1 MGDRA
6 LIAYLAHPLGFT
18 EPGRVFIR
26 TQLMPALRAAGVE
39 PIDPFSLVPDE
50 RIGAVEG
57 MPAGQNRR
65 QAFQQLA
72 TEIAE
77 TNRRALDAAD
87 LVVAVLDGSD
97 VDSGTAAEIGYAF
110 ARGKKI
116 VGYRSDLR
124 RGGENEGVCV
134 NLQVE
139 HFVRASGG
147 TVVATLDELVR
158 AVASGTA

>member
-1 MGDRA
+1 MS
-6 LIAYLAHPLGFT
+6 LTLGFT
-18 EPGRVFIR
+18 EAGREFVR
-26 TQLMPALRAAGVE
+26 TRLLPALRAAGLDPV
-39 PIDPFSLVPDE
+39 DPFSLVADE
-50 RIGAVEG
+50 RIAAVEG
-57 MPAGQNRR
+57 MPEGLARR
-65 QAFQQLA
+65 KAFERLA

-77 TNRRALDAAD
+77 TNRRVLDAAE

-110 ARGKKI
+110 ARGKRI

-124 RGGENEGVCV
+124 RAGENEGVRV

-147 TVVATLDELVR
+147 TVVTTLDELVS
-158 AVASGTA
+158 AVAPGTA